1 MLDIDPHAERV
12 LHLVQQWVTKA
23 EHDLQNAAHTLR
35 LGDSGPLDT
44 VCFHAQQCVEKYL
57 KALLSLH
64 EIDFYRTHDISAL
77 LALLPI
83 HLRPEL
89 TPEEQARLGDYAVV
103 MRYPGDYEPVS
114 LAEAE
119 RAVKIARRVRT
130 QVRQRLPKAS
140 TATPTAAL

>member
-1 MLDIDPHAERV
+1 MLDIDPHTEPV
-12 LHLVQQWVTKA
+12 LRLVQQWVTKA

-119 RAVKIARRVRT
+119 QAVKIARRVRT
-130 QVRQRLPKAS
+130 QVRQRLPKAG
-140 TATPTAAL
+140 TATPATAL

>member
-1 MLDIDPHAERV
+1 MLDIDPRAERV
-12 LHLVQQWVTKA
+12 LHLVQQWVTK
-23 EHDLQNAAHTLR
+23 L
-35 LGDSGPLDT
+35 
-44 VCFHAQQCVEKYL
+44 V
-57 KALLSLH
+57 
-64 EIDFYRTHDISAL
+64 
-77 LALLPI
+77 LLPI
-83 HLRPEL
+83 QLRPEL

-140 TATPTAAL
+140 TATPAAAA

>member
-1 MLDIDPHAERV
+1 MLDIDPHTEPV
-12 LHLVQQWVTKA
+12 LRLVQQWVTKA
-23 EHDLQNAAHTLR
+23 EHDLHNAAHTLR

-44 VCFHAQQCVEKYL
+44 VRLHAQQCVEKYL
-57 KALLSLH
+57 KALLNLH

-77 LALLPI
+77 LVLLPI

-119 RAVKIARRVRT
+119 QAVKIARRVRT

-140 TATPTAAL
+140 TATPATAL

>member
-12 LHLVQQWVTKA
+12 LHLV
-23 EHDLQNAAHTLR
+23 
-35 LGDSGPLDT
+35 
-44 VCFHAQQCVEKYL
+44 
-57 KALLSLH
+57 
-64 EIDFYRTHDISAL
+64 HDISAL

-119 RAVKIARRVRT
+119 RAVKIAQRVRT

-140 TATPTAAL
+140 TATPAAAL

>member
-12 LHLVQQWVTKA
+12 LHLVQQWVAKA
-23 EHDLQNAAHTLR
+23 ENDLQNAAHTLR
-35 LGDSGPLDT
+35 LGDAGPMDT

-57 KALLSLH
+57 KALLCYY
-64 EIDFYRTHDISAL
+64 EIDFYRTHDIGAL

-83 HLRPEL
+83 HLRPEI
-89 TPEEQARLGDYAVV
+89 TPEEQARLSDYAVV
-103 MRYPGDYEPVS
+103 MRYPGDYEPVA

-119 RAVKIARRVRT
+119 RAVQIARRVRT

-140 TATPTAAL
+140 TIPPAAVS

>member
-12 LHLVQQWVTKA
+12 LHLVQQWVTK
-23 EHDLQNAAHTLR
+23 
-35 LGDSGPLDT
+35 
-44 VCFHAQQCVEKYL
+44 
-57 KALLSLH
+57 
-64 EIDFYRTHDISAL
+64 

-119 RAVKIARRVRT
+119 RAVKIAQRVRT

-140 TATPTAAL
+140 TATSAAAL

>member
-64 EIDFYRTHDISAL
+64 EIDFYRTHDISTL
-77 LALLPI
+77 LALLPL

-119 RAVKIARRVRT
+119 RAVKIARQVRT
-130 QVRQRLPKAS
+130 QVRQRLPRAS
-140 TATPTAAL
+140 TATPAAAL

>member
-23 EHDLQNAAHTLR
+23 EHALQNAAHTLP

-57 KALLSLH
+57 EALLSLH
-64 EIDFYRTHDISAL
+64 EIDFYRTHDIGAL
-77 LALLPI
+77 LALRPS

-140 TATPTAAL
+140 TATAAAAS

>member
-12 LHLVQQWVTKA
+12 LHLVQQWVTK
-23 EHDLQNAAHTLR
+23 L
-35 LGDSGPLDT
+35 
-44 VCFHAQQCVEKYL
+44 V
-57 KALLSLH
+57 
-64 EIDFYRTHDISAL
+64 
-77 LALLPI
+77 LLPI

-140 TATPTAAL
+140 TATPAAAS